1 MAIQNLKP
9 IEEDLGFRVFAKSC
23 DHQRSHRIICETY
36 TASSSYLHAL
46 PALMPHQISLQLL
59 SLNIFL
65 HKNHALVL
73 KEGTYVLL
81 ILVHVYLLRQQT
93 EPK

>member
-9 IEEDLGFRVFAKSC
+9 IEEGLGFRVIAKSC
-23 DHQRSHRIICETY
+23 DHQRSHRMICETY

-46 PALMPHQISLQLL
+46 PALMPHQIPLQLL

-73 KEGTYVLL
+73 REGTYVLL
-81 ILVHVYLLRQQT
+81 VLYIF
-93 EPK
+93 